1 MSSIL
6 LNQYSRV
13 LETVYREEKYLVR
26 DNGAVQRQP
35 RTGGRKRPLDG
46 EWTFGKPSD
55 FDGYMHIGD
64 QVVHRIVAYAY
75 LGEPPTEQHVVDHID
90 TIRRNNR
97 PENLRWVTRL
107 ENALSNPITR
117 QKIILAYGS
126 IEAFLENPKAP
137 KSTLPLSFDW
147 MRALT
152 QEEARNALNRSLKWA
167 ESGQAPKGG
176 RLGEWLFSTPFER
189 ETGSFLT
196 PISDLQS
203 DTPLATQRN
212 WRTVCEFPACPE
224 SVGGDPLGEYLSR
237 LTPESVFTRNRYGE
251 SIVVEAARF
260 ESFLSVVNKQ
270 TNNSVKGWAVARVI
284 FEGGKFVHEGAG
296 QFFTSDGALKYHC
309 QLTKQLDRTFEPTI
323 DDFA

>member
-1 MSSIL
+1 MSSAL

-13 LETVYREEKYLVR
+13 LETVYREERYLVR

-35 RTGGRKRPLDG
+35 RAGGRKRPLDG

-55 FDGYMHIGD
+55 FDGYMHIGNH
-64 QVVHRIVAYAY
+64 VVHRIVAYAY
-75 LGEPPTEQHVVDHID
+75 LGEPPTDQHVVDHID

-107 ENALSNPITR
+107 ENAISNPITR
-117 QKIILAYGS
+117 QRIIFAYGS
-126 IEAFLENPKAP
+126 VEAFIENPRAP
-137 KSTLPLSFDW
+137 KNELPQSFDW
-147 MRALT
+147 MRT
-152 QEEARNALNRSLKWA
+152 VTPEEARNARTRLESWA
-167 ESGQAPKGG
+167 ASGQAPKGG
-176 RLGEWLFSTPFER
+176 RLGEWLFSAPVDSD
-189 ETGSFLT
+189 TGPSLT
-196 PISDLQS
+196 PIADLQS
-203 DTPLATQRN
+203 DTPMATQRG

-224 SVGGDPLGEYLSR
+224 SASADPLGEYLAR

-251 SIVVEAARF
+251 SIVVEAARL

-270 TNNSVKGWAVARVI
+270 ANNSVKPFAVARVI

-296 QFFTSDGALKYHC
+296 QFFTLDGALKYHC
-309 QLTKQLDRTFEPTI
+309 QLTQQLDRTFEPTI

>member
-1 MSSIL
+1 MSSTL

-35 RTGGRKRPLDG
+35 RPGARKRPLDG

-55 FDGYMHIGD
+55 FDGYMHIGE
-64 QVVHRIVAYAY
+64 QVVHRIVAYAF
-75 LGEPPTEQHVVDHID
+75 LGEPPTEHHVVDHID

-117 QKIILAYGS
+117 QRIILAYGS
-126 IEAFLENPKAP
+126 VEAFIENPRAP
-137 KSTLPLSFDW
+137 KNAPPQNFEW
-147 MRALT
+147 MRT
-152 QEEARNALNRSLKWA
+152 VTPEEAKNAHDRLLKWA
-167 ESGQAPKGG
+167 ESEKAPKGG
-176 RLGEWLFSTPFER
+176 QLGEWLFTPPVR
-189 ETGSFLT
+189 SETGTFLT
-196 PISDLQS
+196 PIPDRQS

-212 WRTVCEFPACPE
+212 WRTVNQFPACPE
-224 SVGGDPLGEYLSR
+224 SVGGDPLGEYLER
-237 LTPESVFTRNRYGE
+237 LKPESVFTRNRFGE

-260 ESFLSVVNKQ
+260 DSFLSVVNKQ
-270 TNNSVKGWAVARVI
+270 ANNGVKGWAVARVI
-284 FEGGKFVHEGAG
+284 FEDGKFVHEGAG
-296 QFFTSDGALKYHC
+296 QFFTLDGALKYHC
-309 QLTKQLDRTFEPTI
+309 QLTQQLGRTFEPTI